1 MTVDG
6 ARLGRR
12 LEGLRRERAAALGRV
27 EGTGEA
33 GTEIRRAIAAI
44 VAAGEPFGTP
54 KPVWADA
61 GTVDAMSL
69 ARRLADAVDGDAIET
84 PHGWYVRREL
94 RPVYLP
100 IDRARLASL
109 PGMPGPATPL
119 LCLDTETTGLG
130 SAAGTVA
137 FLIGIGWWQG
147 DRMRLV
153 QLLLP
158 DLSEEGALLDALAAE
173 TPPGAC
179 LVTYNGRTFDWPLL
193 ETRFRMGRRVPPALD
208 GHLDLLLLV
217 RRLFRHRLPD
227 ARLQTVERH
236 LLRRHRAPDIPSW
249 EIPAAYHSFL
259 RGGTAAPL
267 RVVARHNVEDVVTLG
282 RILAHIERGYGE
294 GEVRRWAPAGD
305 LVRLARLFRHDGRV
319 DEAVA
324 CLEIAGGPIDGGD
337 PDVALATVE
346 LARLLRRCGRDAEAG
361 VAWSRLATA
370 PGPLAGM
377 AWIELA
383 KEREHRERNLA
394 GAWAAT
400 DQALLALYRSRGHGN
415 AMQRRA
421 LEVDLA
427 KRRARLARRLD
438 RAGFGHTSRDPL
450 KHEDHSNGEDG
461 RS

>member
-1 MTVDG
+1 MTVEG

-12 LEGLRRERAAALGRV
+12 LDNLRRERAALGRV
-27 EGTGEA
+27 DRMGE
-33 GTEIRRAIAAI
+33 TDPDIRRAIAAV
-44 VAAGEPFGTP
+44 VAAGEPSGAP
-54 KPVWADA
+54 RPVWSNA
-61 GTVDAMSL
+61 GSVDAASL
-69 ARRLADAVDGDAIET
+69 ATRLAEAVDGDAVET
-84 PHGWYVRREL
+84 AHGWYVRREL

-100 IDRARLASL
+100 IDRDRLAAL
-109 PGMPGPATPL
+109 PGMPAPATPL

-158 DLSEEGALLDALAAE
+158 DLSEEGALLDTLAAE

-259 RGGTAAPL
+259 RGGSATPI

-294 GEVRRWAPAGD
+294 GEVRRWAPPGD
-305 LVRLARLFRHDGRV
+305 LVRLARLFRHEGRV

-324 CLEIAGGPIDGGD
+324 CLEIAAAPIDSGD
-337 PDVALATVE
+337 TDVALATVE
-346 LARLLRRCGRDAEAG
+346 LARLLRRCGRLAEAG

-370 PGPLAGM
+370 PGPLAGL

-383 KEREHRERNLA
+383 KEREHRERDLA

-421 LEVDLA
+421 LEADLA
-427 KRRARLARRLD
+427 RRRARLARRLE
-438 RAGFGHTSRDPL
+438 RAAFGKSPAD
-450 KHEDHSNGEDG
+450 
-461 RS
+461 

>member
-6 ARLGRR
+6 TRLQRR
-12 LEGLRRERAAALGRV
+12 LEDLRRERASVGRA
-27 EGTGEA
+27 ERSGEVDP
-33 GTEIRRAIAAI
+33 EIRRKIAEV
-44 VAAGEPFGTP
+44 VAAGEAYGTP
-54 KPVWADA
+54 QPVWRGVGA
-61 GTVDAMSL
+61 VDAASL
-69 ARRLADAVDGDAIET
+69 AQRMAQGLDGDAVET

-100 IDRARLASL
+100 IDRTRLADL
-109 PGMPGPATPL
+109 PGMPPAGTPL

-147 DRMRLV
+147 DRLRLV
-153 QLLLP
+153 QLFLP
-158 DLSEEGALLDALAAE
+158 DYSEERALLDALADE
-173 TPPGAC
+173 IPPGAC

-249 EIPAAYHSFL
+249 EIPAVYHSFL
-259 RGGTAAPL
+259 RGGPAAPV
-267 RVVARHNVEDVVTLG
+267 RVVARHNAEDVVTLG
-282 RILAHIERGYGE
+282 RILAHLERGYAG
-294 GEVRRWAPAGD
+294 GEVRRWAPPGD
-305 LVRLARLFRHDGRV
+305 LVRLARLFRHEGRI

-337 PDVALATVE
+337 PDVAMATME
-346 LARLLRRCGRDAEAG
+346 LARLLHRCGRLAEAG
-361 VAWSRLATA
+361 VAWSRLVTS
-370 PGPLAGM
+370 PGPLAGLG
-377 AWIELA
+377 WIELA
-383 KEREHRERNLA
+383 KEREHRERDLA

-400 DQALLALYRSRGHGN
+400 DEALMALYRSRGHGN

-421 LEVDLA
+421 LEADLA
-427 KRRARLARRLD
+427 KRRARLARRLE
-438 RAGFGHTSRDPL
+438 RAAL
-450 KHEDHSNGEDG
+450 
-461 RS
+461 

>member
-12 LEGLRRERAAALGRV
+12 LEDLRRERASLGR
-27 EGTGEA
+27 A
-33 GTEIRRAIAAI
+33 GTAAQPDPDIQRAIAAI

-54 KPVWADA
+54 QPVWQGVGALDPA
-61 GTVDAMSL
+61 SL
-69 ARRLADAVDGDAIET
+69 ARRLAEALDADAVET

-100 IDRARLASL
+100 IDRERLAAL
-109 PGMPGPATPL
+109 PGMPAAGTPL

-147 DRMRLV
+147 DRMRLA
-153 QLLLP
+153 QLFLP
-158 DLSEEGALLDALAAE
+158 DHSEERALLDALAAE

-179 LVTYNGRTFDWPLL
+179 LVTYNGRSFDWPLL
-193 ETRFRMGRRVPPALD
+193 ETRFRMGRRLPPALD

-249 EIPAAYHSFL
+249 EIPAVYHSFL
-259 RGGTAAPL
+259 RGGAAGPI
-267 RVVARHNVEDVVTLG
+267 RVVARHNAEDVVTLG
-282 RILAHIERGYGE
+282 RILAHLERGYGE
-294 GEVRRWAPAGD
+294 GEVRRWAPPGD
-305 LVRLARLFRHDGRV
+305 LMRLARLFRHEGRI

-346 LARLLRRCGRDAEAG
+346 LARLLRRCGRLAEAG
-361 VAWSRLATA
+361 VAWSRLVTA
-370 PGPLAGM
+370 PGPLAALG
-377 AWIELA
+377 WIELA
-383 KEREHRERNLA
+383 KEREHRERDLA

-400 DQALLALYRSRGHGN
+400 DGALLALYRSRGQGN
-415 AMQRRA
+415 AMARRA
-421 LEVDLA
+421 LEADLA
-427 KRRARLARRLD
+427 KRRARLARRLE
-438 RAGFGHTSRDPL
+438 RAGF
-450 KHEDHSNGEDG
+450 K
-461 RS
+461 

>member
-6 ARLGRR
+6 TRLQRH
-12 LEGLRRERAAALGRV
+12 LEELRRGRV
-27 EGTGEA
+27 AVEHADRSGEA
-33 GTEIRRAIAAI
+33 DPEIRRVIAAV
-44 VAAGEPFGTP
+44 VAAGEPYGTP
-54 KPVWADA
+54 QPVWQDA
-61 GTVDAMSL
+61 GSADPASL
-69 ARRLADAVDGDAIET
+69 ASRLADAVDGDAVET

-100 IDRARLASL
+100 LDRSRLAA
-109 PGMPGPATPL
+109 MPAMPAPATPL

-137 FLIGIGWWQG
+137 FLIGIGWWDG
-147 DRMRLV
+147 DRMRLL
-153 QLLLP
+153 QLFLP

-173 TPPGAC
+173 VPRDAC

-193 ETRFRMGRRVPPALD
+193 ETRFRMGRRIPPALD

-259 RGGTAAPL
+259 RGGPAAPI
-267 RVVARHNVEDVVTLG
+267 RVIARHNAEDVVTLG
-282 RILAHIERGYGE
+282 RLLAHLERGYGD
-294 GEVRRWAPAGD
+294 GEVRRWAPPGD
-305 LVRLARLFRHDGRV
+305 LMRLARLYRHEGRV
-319 DEAVA
+319 DDAVS
-324 CLEIAGGPIDGGD
+324 CLELAGENIDGGD
-337 PDVALATVE
+337 PEVALATVE
-346 LARLLRRCGRDAEAG
+346 LARLLRRAGRLAEAG
-361 VAWSRLATA
+361 LAWSRLVSA
-370 PGPLAGM
+370 PGPLAGLG
-377 AWIELA
+377 WIELA

-400 DQALLALYRSRGHGN
+400 DEALMALYRSRGHGN

-421 LEVDLA
+421 LEADLV
-427 KRRARLARRLD
+427 KRRARLARKLE
-438 RAGFGHTSRDPL
+438 RASQVA
-450 KHEDHSNGEDG
+450 
-461 RS
+461 

>member
-6 ARLGRR
+6 TRLQRH
-12 LEGLRRERAAALGRV
+12 LEELRRGRASLPNEDRRA
-27 EGTGEA
+27 EGDA
-33 GTEIRRAIAAI
+33 EIRRAIEAV

-54 KPVWADA
+54 QPVWQGVGA
-61 GTVDAMSL
+61 VDPSSL
-69 ARRLADAVDGDAIET
+69 ARRLAAAVDGDPVET
-84 PHGWYVRREL
+84 SHGWYVRREL

-100 IDRARLASL
+100 VDRGRLASL
-109 PGMPGPATPL
+109 PGMPEPGTPL

-147 DRMRLV
+147 DRLRLL

-158 DLSEEGALLDALAAE
+158 DHSEEGALLDALVAE
-173 TPPGAC
+173 TPANAC
-179 LVTYNGRTFDWPLL
+179 LVTYNGRSFDWPLL

-236 LLRRHRAPDIPSW
+236 LLRRHRAPDIPAW
-249 EIPAAYHSFL
+249 EIPAIYHSFL
-259 RGGTAAPL
+259 RGGPAGPI
-267 RVVARHNVEDVVTLG
+267 RVVARHNAEDVVTLG
-282 RILAHIERGYGE
+282 RLLAHLERGYGE
-294 GEVRRWAPAGD
+294 GEVRRWAPPGD

-337 PDVALATVE
+337 PDVAMATVE
-346 LARLLRRCGRDAEAG
+346 LARLLRRCGRSAEAG
-361 VAWSRLATA
+361 VAWSRLVTA
-370 PGPLAGM
+370 PGPLAALG
-377 AWIELA
+377 WIELA
-383 KEREHRERNLA
+383 KEREHRERDVA
-394 GAWAAT
+394 AAWAAT
-400 DQALLALYRSRGHGN
+400 DEALLALYRSRGYGN

-421 LEVDLA
+421 LEADLA
-427 KRRARLARRLD
+427 KRRTRLARRLD
-438 RAGFGHTSRDPL
+438 RNSL
-450 KHEDHSNGEDG
+450 
-461 RS
+461 